1 MEENNMKMTSFYLV
15 KKTFSRVPEIIR
27 MQFENISL
35 DQRNVLGLNCLLN
48 LINRCKRS
56 IAFIILILNN
66 IIVNVYCK
74 FKIYETSTNNDKL

>member
-1 MEENNMKMTSFYLV
+1 
-15 KKTFSRVPEIIR
+15 

-48 LINRCKRS
+48 LINWCKRS

-74 FKIYETSTNNDKL
+74 FKIYENSTNNDKL